1 MGQLVYLNSNGI
13 NEEPFTTSDI
23 IAEYGL
29 VKHDTI
35 QRLIRN
41 HSSELEE
48 FGKVGFE
55 IRAMDSG
62 QNSKIYQLNEQQA
75 TLLITFMKNTEPVVK
90 FKKALVKEFYSM
102 QKELI
107 KRKATRERA
116 KMAREALTNSIKA
129 LPDSPHKDM
138 KYKHYTDLIYKIV
151 FDKTSKQL
159 REEYGIDKK
168 ASLRDRFSALEIEKI
183 EHLEQQISVLIDLG
197 YEYKMIKDILSKKY
211 LMTA

>member
-62 QNSKIYQLNEQQA
+62 QNSKIIHPHRESYRN
-75 TLLITFMKNTEPVVK
+75 VVL
-90 FKKALVKEFYSM
+90 FLFST
-102 QKELI
+102 
-107 KRKATRERA
+107 RK
-116 KMAREALTNSIKA
+116 
-129 LPDSPHKDM
+129 D
-138 KYKHYTDLIYKIV
+138 
-151 FDKTSKQL
+151 
-159 REEYGIDKK
+159 
-168 ASLRDRFSALEIEKI
+168 
-183 EHLEQQISVLIDLG
+183 VL
-197 YEYKMIKDILSKKY
+197 MV
-211 LMTA
+211 MVT